1 MEFSII
7 AVARMWRMC
16 WLFYEHVK
24 TTQSTVKQVRTNT
37 NVDDVASPDRVRR
50 LLVDRRAPITLKI

>member
-1 MEFSII
+1 M
-7 AVARMWRMC
+7 AKMWHMC
-16 WLFYEHVK
+16 WLLYEHVK

-37 NVDDVASPDRVRR
+37 NVDDVDSPDRVRR